1 MSSKPVKF
9 LDLALT
15 AGALCLVSPLGWG
28 QQRDVL
34 EDYMKAA
41 NAYER
46 CIITYSERFAM
57 TPESPSDI
65 ASAAFSSCYSEATA
79 FHISIMAMG
88 RVSQEFKDAL
98 KIMERFKNAYR
109 QSAIKAILEKR
120 YPATDK

>member
-1 MSSKPVKF
+1 MSSKPVNF
-9 LDLALT
+9 LELALT
-15 AGALCLVSPLGWG
+15 AGALCLVSPLGLG
-28 QQRDVL
+28 QQRGIL

-46 CIITYSERFAM
+46 CVITYSERFAM

-65 ASAAFSSCYSEATA
+65 ASAAFSSCYSEASA

-88 RVSQEFKDAL
+88 QVSQEFKDDS
-98 KIMERFKNAYR
+98 KIMERFKGGYR

-120 YPATDK
+120 YPPVDR